1 MGPNIWRR
9 VRLLLSLCGTE
20 QVPLDLNILHD
31 SVTDP
36 AVSAAD
42 AKQVTIVGN
51 TGAGIASDRLEPDQ
65 TGVLQ
70 HQVPGAESGNSY
82 LTCVHK
88 DCGELRTIARLAALG
103 QQQGSQDLF
112 QQQYQATVPG
122 NR

>member
-1 MGPNIWRR
+1 M
-9 VRLLLSLCGTE
+9 
-20 QVPLDLNILHD
+20 PLDPNILHN
-31 SVTDP
+31 SVIDP
-36 AVSAAD
+36 AVGAAD

-51 TGAGIASDRLEPDQ
+51 TGAGIASDRLISDQ

-70 HQVPGAESGNSY
+70 HQVPGAGSGKSY
-82 LTCVHK
+82 LTCVHR
-88 DCGELRTIARLAALG
+88 DCRELRTIARLAALG